1 MYAINGCLGGQPKKG
16 FEWVL
21 VYLFICF
28 VLRIQ
33 ISTPHP
39 KLGNQRSKP
48 LFLPSH
54 RTPERFDVLP
64 NYFWAGVASSKR
76 KTPNLRVISSILKRS
91 HSQLL
96 QMACSLPR
104 SHLWRFQLKSNIRW
118 KHSSILWGAKKKSQ
132 ASPTKEGL
140 APSNTKG
147 IILHNPQFPNAL
159 GHHGEASSNVNVIQ
173 P

>member
-21 VYLFICF
+21 VYLLF
-28 VLRIQ
+28 VLF
-33 ISTPHP
+33 SEFKFPHP
-39 KLGNQRSKP
+39 TPNWDQRSKP
-48 LFLPSH
+48 LFLLSH